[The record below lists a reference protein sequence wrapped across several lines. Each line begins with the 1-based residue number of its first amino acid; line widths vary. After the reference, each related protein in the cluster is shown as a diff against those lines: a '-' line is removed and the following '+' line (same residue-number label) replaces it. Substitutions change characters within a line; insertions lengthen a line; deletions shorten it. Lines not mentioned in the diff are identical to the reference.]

1 MGFSM
6 CIEYVILIQY
16 GENLHGEQKEN

>member
-16 GENLHGEQKEN
+16 RENLHGEQKEN